1 MLMPMIPAWKQ
12 SISTLAGRAIDIVL
26 PPRCLITGEMVDA
39 PGLLAP
45 EFWSKLNFIEAPYCN
60 RCGMPFAFS
69 PSGNNVTFLCGA
81 CLDHPPVFDMARQ
94 ALVYDDTSRDMVLKF
109 KYADK
114 LHFSKTFALWL
125 KRAGADILP
134 STDIIAPVPLHRFK
148 LWRRRYNQA
157 SLLAGSLA
165 QLTSIVC
172 LPDLLERNR
181 STKPHKGLTI
191 KERKTNVRGAFAI
204 RERHEKSVRG
214 KNVLLIDDV
223 HTTGATLNECAC
235 ALFAGGAAKVYA
247 LALARVTKDG
257 V

>member
-1 MLMPMIPAWKQ
+1 MTSAWKQ
-12 SISTLAGRAIDIVL
+12 SISSLAGRAIDIVL
-26 PPRCLITGEMVDA
+26 PPRCLISGEPVEA

-69 PSGNNVTFLCGA
+69 PTGGNITFLCGA
-81 CLDHPPVFDMARQ
+81 CLDHPPAFDMARQ
-94 ALVYDDTSRDMVLKF
+94 ALVYDDTSRDMILKF

-125 KRAGADILP
+125 KRAAADLLP
-134 STDIIAPVPLHRFK
+134 TTDIIAPVPLHRFK

-157 SLLAGSLA
+157 SLLATALA
-165 QLTSIVC
+165 RQTHILC

-181 STKPHKGLTI
+181 ATKPHRGMTI
-191 KERKTNVRGAFAI
+191 KDRKNNVRDAFAV
-204 RERHEKSVRG
+204 RERHAASLKG
-214 KNVLLIDDV
+214 KNVLIVDDV
-223 HTTGATLNECAC
+223 HTTGATLNECAR
-235 ALFAGGAAKVYA
+235 ALFHGGANKIYA
-247 LALARVTKDG
+247 LSLARVTRDS